1 MTNKVFGLAWYREE
15 DYRRILKIM
24 EDADM
29 LPRTYKRWKRL
40 VERGERRQEAAGWTV
55 VRTIIEPESFLVWAR
70 EQGLNVDAQA
80 RTEYAS
86 LVARGY
92 RLTPSPS
99 P

>member
-40 VERGERRQEAAGWTV
+40 VERGERRQEAAG
-55 VRTIIEPESFLVWAR
+55 P
-70 EQGLNVDAQA
+70 QA
-80 RTEYAS
+80 RPRRRRC
-86 LVARGY
+86 LGVDVVPLHARNPPQNDGEG
-92 RLTPSPS
+92 
-99 P
+99 